1 MIRKATISDL
11 DTIYKIYDFARSQM
25 AKNGNPKQQC
35 NGYPFKSLL
44 QEDVAT
50 ERMYV
55 LEDNGT
61 VHGVFVLIVG
71 EDPTYRVIHDGAW
84 HSDKTYATIHR
95 IASDGMVKH
104 CLKTVVDFAKTKV
117 DYVRLDTN
125 EDNKIMQHLAQKCGF
140 KYCGIIYVADGTP
153 RLAYDLLK
161 A

>member
-1 MIRKATISDL
+1 MILRVLRWQKMEIQSSSVMDIL
-11 DTIYKIYDFARSQM
+11 LNLFYKKM
-25 AKNGNPKQQC
+25 W
-35 NGYPFKSLL
+35 
-44 QEDVAT
+44 
-50 ERMYV
+50 
-55 LEDNGT
+55 
-61 VHGVFVLIVG
+61 
-71 EDPTYRVIHDGAW
+71 PTYRVIHDGAW

-117 DYVRLDTN
+117 DYVRLDTH